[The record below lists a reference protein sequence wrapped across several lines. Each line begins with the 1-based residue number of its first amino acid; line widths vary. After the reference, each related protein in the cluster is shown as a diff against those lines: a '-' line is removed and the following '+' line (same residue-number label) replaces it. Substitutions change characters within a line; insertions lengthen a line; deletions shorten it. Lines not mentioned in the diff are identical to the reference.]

1 MPGNNLGERPEPRIG
16 RVVLQEV
23 MMNVLRCVYLLAA
36 IGGIAVAQPASAQ
49 FFFSTQD
56 IRGGVVRG
64 DEPGIGEVMPG
75 ATDAEVRAE
84 LVWNMRSGLNVAA
97 LQCQFEPTLMS
108 VQNYNTLLYNHRAEL
123 KAAFDTLTKYFAR
136 TNKVPKAGQNALDR
150 FGTRTYTGFTAVA
163 SQLGFCQTAA
173 AIAAEAAMAP
183 RGTFYNIAAKH
194 MRELRTSL
202 VTRLSEQRFP
212 SFRINVYPPLP
223 RLDDI
228 CWDRKGQW
236 VAKKCGGFTMTET
249 YGY

>member
-1 MPGNNLGERPEPRIG
+1 
-16 RVVLQEV
+16 
-23 MMNVLRCVYLLAA
+23 MMNELRCVSLLAA
-36 IGGIAVAQPASAQ
+36 VGGLALAQPAAAQ
-49 FFFSTQD
+49 FFLATPD

-75 ATDAEVRAE
+75 ATDDEVRAE

-123 KAAFDTLTKYFAR
+123 KKAFDTLTKYFTR
-136 TNKVPKAGQNALDR
+136 INKAAKAGQTALDR

-163 SQLGFCQTAA
+163 SQYGFCQTAA

-183 RGTFYNIAAKH
+183 RGGFYEIAAAH

-202 VTRLSEQRFP
+202 IRQFSEQRF
-212 SFRINVYPPLP
+212 SRFRVTHFPPLP

-228 CWDRKGQW
+228 CWDKKGQW
-236 VAKKCGGFTMTET
+236 VDKKCGGFAMYET
-249 YGY
+249 IIY

>member
-1 MPGNNLGERPEPRIG
+1 
-16 RVVLQEV
+16 
-23 MMNVLRCVYLLAA
+23 MMNVLRCVSLLVA
-36 IGGIAVAQPASAQ
+36 IGGVALAQPAAAQ
-49 FFFSTQD
+49 FFLATPD
-56 IRGGVVRG
+56 IRGSIVRG

-75 ATDAEVRAE
+75 ATEDETRAE

-123 KAAFDTLTKYFAR
+123 KKAFDTLTKYFIRAA
-136 TNKVPKAGQNALDR
+136 KGKAAGQTALDR

-183 RGTFYNIAAKH
+183 RGTFYRIAAAH

-202 VTRLSEQRFP
+202 IRQFSEQRF
-212 SFRINVYPPLP
+212 SRFRITHFPPLP

-228 CWDRKGQW
+228 CWNKKGQW
-236 VAKKCGGFTMTET
+236 VAKKCGGFTMNET
-249 YGY
+249 ISY